1 MNRLLKKSQSTN
13 QRKQRVKK
21 SIRPKTPRPRLSV
34 NISNQHIIAQLIDDS
49 QHKTLAYVTTA
60 NSKITASSMTEKA
73 KWVGENIAK
82 KAQNQKIKQVV
93 LDRGGKKYH
102 GRIKALAD
110 EARKNGLEF

>member
-1 MNRLLKKSQSTN
+1 MNRLLQKSQSTK
-13 QRKQRVKK
+13 QRKQRVRK
-21 SIRPKTPRPRLSV
+21 SIQPKTPRLRLSV
-34 NISNQHIIAQLIDDS
+34 YVSNQHIIAQVIDDS
-49 QHKTLAYVTTA
+49 THKTVAYVTTA
-60 NSKITASSMTEKA
+60 NSKLNSASMTEKA

-82 KAQNQKIKQVV
+82 KAKQQKIKQVV